1 MALWG
6 NNDNIPSVGTVT
18 LNWTPNADGSHT
30 VTGSASPA
38 TVFGTVGA
46 AKTGDVIRFG
56 LRDGVDTAKYFGDA
70 QIIGIT
76 SARTLTIGS
85 TAGLANAAIAATS
98 YYIAELPTY
107 TVTDHQWSNTHDTV
121 ATYQYAISKEAW
133 PGAGQIGIGS
143 TSVAVY
149 WKNLNLAAGGTGQD
163 ALYNNSTN
171 IKIAGVGTAT
181 AKLSHTAGI
190 GTDILWVNA
199 VNGTII
205 NHTTVDVTV
214 GGSSA
219 KSKVESKTVGAG
231 ASSYISIGAT
241 ISSAIS
247 AGTDLVFNGD
257 HIISLKS
264 PLGAGISEGENLV
277 FNRLQGGYDRQIYG
291 ISTATSAG
299 WDDHAGKYR
308 TSGSGWVGV
317 TTYND
322 MHGNLRVKSEILVA
336 MGGATGI
343 VTGSNG
349 IAYPTNAGADP
360 S

>member
-98 YYIAELPTY
+98 YYISELPTY
-107 TVTDHQWSNTHDTV
+107 TVTDHQWSNQHDTV
-121 ATYQYAISKEAW
+121 PTYAYAISKEAW

-143 TSVAVY
+143 TSIAVY
-149 WKNLNLAAGGTGQD
+149 WKDLGLTAGGAGQD
-163 ALYNNSTN
+163 GTGPGPEQAGGPGG
-171 IKIAGVGTAT
+171 AGVQLPPAFRDPNQTYGLGPGSPSPYHWVAGGGAGGCHAPPNSHANKAGAGGGGVEGSYINPNTGASPIGSDATPYAGGGNGGYGRGDNTSRPGDNGMANTGGGGGGGGT
-181 AKLSHTAGI
+181 SVPAG
-190 GTDILWVNA
+190 T
-199 VNGTII
+199 NGGR
-205 NHTTVDVTV
+205 
-214 GGSSA
+214 GGS
-219 KSKVESKTVGAG
+219 
-231 ASSYISIGAT
+231 
-241 ISSAIS
+241 
-247 AGTDLVFNGD
+247 
-257 HIISLKS
+257 
-264 PLGAGISEGENLV
+264 
-277 FNRLQGGYDRQIYG
+277 
-291 ISTATSAG
+291 
-299 WDDHAGKYR
+299 
-308 TSGSGWVGV
+308 GV
-317 TTYND
+317 
-322 MHGNLRVKSEILVA
+322 VI
-336 MGGATGI
+336 
-343 VTGSNG
+343 
-349 IAYPTNAGADP
+349 IAYPT

>member
-6 NNDNIPSVGTVT
+6 NDDNIPSVGTVT

-98 YYIAELPTY
+98 YYISELPTY
-107 TVTDHQWSNTHDTV
+107 TVTDHQWS
-121 ATYQYAISKEAW
+121 KEAW
-133 PGAGQIGIGS
+133 PGARQIGIGS
-143 TSVAVY
+143 TSIAVY
-149 WKNLNLAAGGTGQD
+149 WKNLNLTAGGAGQD
-163 ALYNNSTN
+163 ALLNNSTN
-171 IKIAGVGTAT
+171 LKIAGVGTAT

-190 GTDILWVNA
+190 GTDIIYVNA
-199 VNGTII
+199 VNGTIL

-214 GGSSA
+214 GGSAA
-219 KSKVESKTVGAG
+219 KSKVEAKTVGAG
-231 ASSYISIGAT
+231 ASSFITIGST
-241 ISSAIS
+241 ISSAIT

-264 PLGAGISEGENLV
+264 PLGAGISEGENLI

-291 ISTATSAG
+291 ISTASQNAWGSAT
-299 WDDHAGKYR
+299 DEYR
-308 TSGSGWVGV
+308 LEGAGWVGV

-322 MHGNLRVKSEILVA
+322 MHGNLRVKKEILVA
-336 MGGATGI
+336 MGGATGV
-343 VTGSNG
+343 VTGSNS
-349 IAYPTNAGADP
+349 ITYPTNAGADP

>member
-18 LNWTPNADGSHT
+18 LNWTPNSDGSHT
-30 VTGSASPA
+30 VTGSSSPA

-70 QIIGIT
+70 VITGIT

-98 YYIAELPTY
+98 YYISELPSY

-121 ATYQYAISKEAW
+121 PTYKYAISKEAW

-149 WKNLNLAAGGTGQD
+149 WKNLNLTAGGAGQD
-163 ALYNNSTN
+163 ALYNNSPN
-171 IKIAGVGTAT
+171 LKIAGVGTAT

-190 GTDILWVNA
+190 GTDILFVNA

-214 GGSSA
+214 GGSAA
-219 KSKVESKTVGAG
+219 KSKVEAKTVGAG
-231 ASSYISIGAT
+231 ASSFITIGST
-241 ISSAIS
+241 ISAAIS

-264 PLGAGISEGENLV
+264 PLGAGISEGENLI

-291 ISTATSAG
+291 ISTASQNAWGAAT
-299 WDDHAGKYR
+299 DEYR
-308 TSGSGWVGV
+308 LPGAGWVGV

-322 MHGNLRVKSEILVA
+322 MHGNLRVKKEILVA
-336 MGGATGI
+336 MGGATGVI
-343 VTGSNG
+343 TGSNS
-349 IAYPTNAGADP
+349 ITYPTNAGADP